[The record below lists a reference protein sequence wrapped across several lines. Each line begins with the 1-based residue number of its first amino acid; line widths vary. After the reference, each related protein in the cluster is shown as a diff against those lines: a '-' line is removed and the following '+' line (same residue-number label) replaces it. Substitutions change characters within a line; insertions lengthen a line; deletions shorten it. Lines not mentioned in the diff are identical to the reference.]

1 MFQLFP
7 LAVRRPQDSAADW
20 LARESQARAPAASS
34 PRRPEPARAQIHFSL
49 LAFFSNNQP
58 TTDQVSFLFSNN
70 HPTTDQISL
79 LAVFSNNH
87 QPLTKSLLNRTKR
100 ASIMNLFISS
110 SSQIFC
116 CCIKN
121 ISCIKIFFWPFHM
134 SLRNFSGI
142 HIVRVSVIDVFL
154 DICKL

>member
-70 HPTTDQISL
+70 HPTTDQVSFLLFSNDHPTTDLISL
-79 LAVFSNNH
+79 LAIFSNN
-87 QPLTKSLLNRTKR
+87 QPTTD
-100 ASIMNLFISS
+100 
-110 SSQIFC
+110 Q
-116 CCIKN
+116 
-121 ISCIKIFFWPFHM
+121 
-134 SLRNFSGI
+134 
-142 HIVRVSVIDVFL
+142 VSVEPHQAGKHHESVHF
-154 DICKL
+154 KF